1 MQPCVRAHRWPPPL
15 RCRFQTRDAACCCR
29 QVRNLHLL
37 PTRSPRPTPC
47 HCSLRLPTPADPC
60 SSNQCGAAGSPGC
73 TGTSATNY
81 TCGACRTG
89 YTGLYCTACAA
100 GWTQSGSGLAT
111 VCGCGANK
119 YVKSGVCTTCGDGAA
134 SNGGLSS
141 TTCGEHGGG
150 QVASHVEGSPGGL
163 QTDLQG
169 GLRFRPPAAVPQ
181 LLSLHVHQP
190 MHPLP
195 PLLQPARVARLTAR
209 SQTSVVSQGTR
220 WQATGTPSATGIAA
234 HDSRAPAWPLARHR
248 SRPRDITASPP
259 CLPAPVCPQNG
270 DAYTPG
276 VGCSSSSEGSRRA
289 LLTPF

>member
-150 QVASHVEGSPGGL
+150 AGCKPHGRVSWGV
-163 QTDLQG
+163 TDG
-169 GLRFRPPAAVPQ
+169 FAGRAEVPPARSSTPTFKPACSPAHASPAPPPPACAGGATYSTVTDKCGEPG
-181 LLSLHVHQP
+181 
-190 MHPLP
+190 HPL
-195 PLLQPARVARLTAR
+195 ASYWHTFRN
-209 SQTSVVSQGTR
+209 
-220 WQATGTPSATGIAA
+220 
-234 HDSRAPAWPLARHR
+234 RHC
-248 SRPRDITASPP
+248 RP
-259 CLPAPVCPQNG
+259 
-270 DAYTPG
+270 
-276 VGCSSSSEGSRRA
+276 
-289 LLTPF
+289 